1 MKRFFILFVTM
12 TACIAA
18 WAAEGYAVY
27 TQSNHTLTFYYG
39 TKPSGAFDLNSG
51 INYPEWYNYGTYAAV
66 ERVVFD
72 PSFAQAR
79 PTTTAYW
86 FCAMENLTTIT
97 GLNYLN
103 TSEVTNMHGMFY
115 GCNKLTSLDVSGF
128 NTANVTDMRFMF
140 HECENLTSLDLS
152 SFNTANVTDM
162 GCMFEYCRSL
172 TSLDMSSFNTA
183 KVTNMFYMFYYCSKL
198 TSLDL
203 SSFNTA
209 KVTSMS
215 WMFNGCYN
223 LTSLDVSSF
232 NTANVTSMGNM
243 FGSCY
248 NLTSLDVSGFN
259 TAKVTNMNSMFVY
272 CNNLT
277 SLDLRNFNT
286 ANVINMMSMFCDC
299 ENLTSLDLSSFNTA
313 KVTSMSWMFSGCEN
327 LTSVDLSSFN
337 TANVINMESMFNGC
351 NNLTSVDLSSF
362 NTANVTNMK
371 SMFKHCDELKT
382 ITVGSTWSTEAVT
395 SSEDMFANCFK
406 IEGGAGTTYSSSYT
420 DASYAHI
427 DGGTSNPGYLTGVTY
442 DLWINGVLVTYANQN
457 SVTGPGI
464 SGSVTYD
471 PSTNTLTLNNA
482 TIDQRGLSECAIS
495 TAYGAPAN
503 LKIKLVG
510 TNKILAND
518 NTIAIN
524 IKESQ
529 GFTLYGS
536 GSLDCGGALYLSVRD
551 HLTNDATMSYIKDC
565 TLYVHDIMSEDYE
578 ECLTIDNADVTTE
591 YLDVGSDHNGYK
603 GLNLVNCYVASPA
616 NGVVGNGGCI
626 MVNGNYWDGHVEIK
640 RSGLS
645 GDVNGD
651 GFVTAADVTALYDY
665 MLNNDSSNIVNG
677 DQDGDGHI
685 TAGDITMV
693 YTIMLGQ

>member
-1 MKRFFILFVTM
+1 MKRLFILLVTM

-39 TKPSGAFDLNSG
+39 TKPSEAFGLNSG
-51 INYPEWYNYGTYAAV
+51 NNYPEWYNYGTYAAV

-86 FCAMENLTTIT
+86 FYDMENLTSIT

-103 TSEVTNMHGMFY
+103 TSEVTNMHGMF
-115 GCNKLTSLDVSGF
+115 F
-128 NTANVTDMRFMF
+128 
-140 HECENLTSLDLS
+140 ECRKLTSLDLS
-152 SFNTANVTDM
+152 GFNTSKVTDM
-162 GCMFEYCRSL
+162 EYMFEYCSSL

-183 KVTNMFYMFYYCSKL
+183 KVTDMYHMFYYCSKL

-232 NTANVTSMGNM
+232 NTANVTSMGHM

-259 TAKVTNMNSMFVY
+259 TAKVTNMNSMFLY
-272 CNNLT
+272 CHNLT
-277 SLDLRNFNT
+277 SLDLSSFNT
-286 ANVINMMSMFCDC
+286 ANVTDMGLMFADC
-299 ENLTSLDLSSFNTA
+299 ENLTSLDLSSFNIA
-313 KVTSMSWMFSGCEN
+313 KITSMSWMFFGCEN

-337 TANVINMESMFNGC
+337 TANVINMESMFYGC

-371 SMFKHCDELKT
+371 SMFKNCDELKT

-406 IEGGAGTTYSSSYT
+406 IEGGAGTTYSSSHT

-442 DLWINGVLVTYANQN
+442 DLWINGVQVTCANQN
-457 SVTGPGI
+457 GVTGPGI
-464 SGSVTYD
+464 SGSVTYQ
-471 PSTNTLTLNNA
+471 PSTKTLTLNNA
-482 TIDQRGLSECAIS
+482 TIDQRGLTECAIS

-510 TNKILAND
+510 ENKILAND

-524 IKESQ
+524 IKESH

-551 HLTNDATMSYIKDC
+551 HMINDATLSYIENC
-565 TLYVHDIMSEDYE
+565 SVYIHEIMSEDYE
-578 ECLTIDNADVTTE
+578 ECLIIDNADVTTE

-616 NGVVGNGGCI
+616 DGVVGSGGCI
-626 MVNGNYWDGHVEIK
+626 MVNGDYWDGHVEIK
-640 RSGLS
+640 RSGIA

-651 GFVTAADVTALYDY
+651 GHVSSVDVTALYNY
-665 MLNNDSSNIVNG
+665 LLNNDSSDIVNG

-685 TAGDITMV
+685 SSVDVTVV
-693 YTIMLGQ
+693 YNILLGN

>member
-1 MKRFFILFVTM
+1 M

-39 TKPSGAFDLNSG
+39 TKPSGAFGLNSG
-51 INYPEWYNYGTYAAV
+51 NNKPEWYNYGTNAAV

-86 FCAMENLTTIT
+86 FYDMENLTSIT

-103 TSEVTNMHGMFY
+103 TSEVTNMNSMFY
-115 GCNKLTSLDVSGF
+115 
-128 NTANVTDMRFMF
+128 
-140 HECENLTSLDLS
+140 EC
-152 SFNTANVTDM
+152 
-162 GCMFEYCRSL
+162 R
-172 TSLDMSSFNTA
+172 
-183 KVTNMFYMFYYCSKL
+183 KL

-203 SSFNTA
+203 S
-209 KVTSMS
+209 
-215 WMFNGCYN
+215 
-223 LTSLDVSSF
+223 
-232 NTANVTSMGNM
+232 
-243 FGSCY
+243 
-248 NLTSLDVSGFN
+248 GFN
-259 TAKVTNMNSMFVY
+259 TSKVTDMIYMF
-272 CNNLT
+272 
-277 SLDLRNFNT
+277 F
-286 ANVINMMSMFCDC
+286 
-299 ENLTSLDLSSFNTA
+299 
-313 KVTSMSWMFSGCEN
+313 GCEN

-337 TANVINMESMFNGC
+337 TANVINMESMFYGC
-351 NNLTSVDLSSF
+351 NNLTSVDLSGF

-371 SMFKHCDELKT
+371 SMFKNCDELKT
-382 ITVGSTWSTEAVT
+382 ITVGSTWSTEAVNIST
-395 SSEDMFANCFK
+395 DMFTYCFK
-406 IEGGAGTTYSSSYT
+406 IEGGAGTTYSSSHT

-442 DLWINGVLVTYANQN
+442 DLWINGVQVTCANQN
-457 SVTGPGI
+457 GVTGPGI
-464 SGSVTYD
+464 SGSVTYE

-482 TIDQRGLSECAIS
+482 TIDQRGLTECAIS

-510 TNKILAND
+510 ENKILAND

-524 IKESQ
+524 IKESH

-551 HLTNDATMSYIKDC
+551 HMINDATLSYIENC
-565 TLYVHDIMSEDYE
+565 SVYIHEIMSEDYE
-578 ECLTIDNADVTTE
+578 ECLIIDNADVTTE

-616 NGVVGNGGCI
+616 DGVVGSGGCI
-626 MVNGNYWDGHVEIK
+626 MVNGDYWDGHVEIK
-640 RSGLS
+640 RSGIA

-651 GFVTAADVTALYDY
+651 GEVTAADVTALYDY
-665 MLNNDSSNIVNG
+665 LLNNATTHLVNG
-677 DQDGDGHI
+677 DQTGDGEI
-685 TAGDITMV
+685 TAGDVTAV
-693 YTIMLGQ
+693 YTILLSN